1 MVTIKQSYGSFK
13 SNAPRI
19 NAIIEIG
26 LIIVSLYFY
35 YKLPQ
40 GGFSD
45 GLERYREVVA
55 IISGKMPHEA
65 YSIIGPSF
73 FIPFWF
79 LGKIYQS
86 PIWWEGQYNKI
97 VFMVGV
103 FIMYW
108 LLKDHL
114 GHSLLRKFILILFV
128 ASMFE
133 HNVGFFGGE
142 PFTAMCVGAGAV
154 AIIKSRSTVGS
165 LAGWTAIIIGVANT
179 PATLVG
185 LICMVIFYIF
195 KTRRLRYILAIVA
208 AAALILAENWI
219 RRGSPLNGGYVN
231 QSFST
236 PFFFGLIS
244 ILFSFGKGLV
254 FFTPGL
260 LLPVGRKLLKLRDET
275 QFDVFSMYALWF
287 CFVIGM
293 VLIYSPWWAWDGG
306 WFWGPRFFL
315 FACIPASFAIAV
327 YLARPAASLL
337 LNLFV
342 LLVLCL
348 SLWVGIT
355 GALFTENPL
364 AGECVHRGSI
374 RYSLCQYNP
383 HYSVLWHP
391 FVARES
397 LTFHGMLLIVFSI
410 FTVLFI
416 AIPLLL
422 TIGRQIAA
430 RMQYLSKLYLPLK
443 VWRY

>member
-1 MVTIKQSYGSFK
+1 MAMIKQSYESVK
-13 SNAPRI
+13 SNAQQI
-19 NAIIEIG
+19 NAIIEIA

-40 GGFSD
+40 GGFYD
-45 GLERYREVVA
+45 GLERYKEVMA
-55 IISGKMPHEA
+55 ILNGKMPHTS

-86 PIWWEGQYNKI
+86 PVWWEGQYNKI

-114 GHSLLRKFILILFV
+114 SHSLLRKFILILFV

-142 PFTAMCVGAGAV
+142 PFTAMCVGAGIVAV
-154 AIIKSRSTVGS
+154 IKSRSVAGS
-165 LAGWTAIIIGVANT
+165 LAGWAAIVLGVANT
-179 PATLVG
+179 PATIVG
-185 LICMVIFYIF
+185 LVCMVIFYVF

-219 RRGSPLNGGYVN
+219 RRGNPLNSGYVN

-260 LLPVGRKLLKLRDET
+260 LLPVGKKLLKLRDET
-275 QFDVFSMYALWF
+275 NFDVFSMYALWV

-293 VLIYSPWWAWDGG
+293 VLVYSPWWAWDGG

-348 SLWVGIT
+348 SLWVGIA
-355 GALFTENPL
+355 GALFNENPL
-364 AGECVHRGSI
+364 SGECLPGGTI
-374 RYSLCQYNP
+374 KYTLCQYNP
-383 HYSVLWHP
+383 YYSVLWHP
-391 FVARES
+391 FVSHET
-397 LTFHGMLLIVFSI
+397 LTLHGILLIVFSV

-430 RMQYLSKLYLPLK
+430 KILYLSKLYLPLK